1 MVIHFKGSDRNWKWL
16 WERRKNDSYGL
27 WTWPFGRTDIFS
39 LVLTAS
45 NPHRLHKKACNES
58 WLPHNMPLERMID
71 HVTILSK
78 NFFWYQS
85 RVFRTCPYSCFPE
98 FSLYTSIAYL
108 RSEWQQTTLCTFLS
122 VFLYL
127 WWCLCLN
134 DLPLQGT
141 LTSNLKK
148 S

>member
-58 WLPHNMPLERMID
+58 WLPHNMPLERMIRLLFIVCWVARGY
-71 HVTILSK
+71 HGSG
-78 NFFWYQS
+78 
-85 RVFRTCPYSCFPE
+85 
-98 FSLYTSIAYL
+98 SLLTGNAKHAE
-108 RSEWQQTTLCTFLS
+108 SEWRLHKGIGMVLHEIQGVLVLYQQNS
-122 VFLYL
+122 
-127 WWCLCLN
+127 
-134 DLPLQGT
+134 LPKWGVEQE
-141 LTSNLKK
+141 KEK
-148 S
+148 SSRNHN